1 MNQYH
6 IPIIQVADILKL
18 VNAGSDGTWRV
29 EIGFGISRMIV
40 SGYISACPDP
50 VIDIEQGITLCRLKS
65 MDCLKTDEC
74 QSLALVIL
82 ASLRAAE
89 EINRFYANLRVGSD
103 SATDTE

>member
-6 IPIIQVADILKL
+6 MPIIQVADILKL

-29 EIGFGISRMIV
+29 EIDFWISRMIV
-40 SGYISACPDP
+40 SGYISAFPDP
-50 VIDIEQGITLCRLKS
+50 VINIEQGITLCRFRS

-74 QSLALVIL
+74 QSLAMVIL

-89 EINRFYANLRVGSD
+89 EINRLYAKNNPGGD
-103 SATDTE
+103 